1 MEENKPKVQ
10 VNVNCRFYEKRFPE
24 EGELV
29 MVSPLPFPLPFFLGS
44 SNKRC
49 GKWSLRGFIGI
60 W

>member
-29 MVSPLPFPLPFFLGS
+29 MVSSFPFALPFFLGS

-49 GKWSLRGFIGI
+49 GKWSLCGFIGI
-60 W
+60 